1 MKQWKLTK
9 NLDLFKVTIKNQ
21 ISQNK
26 KLKKRKGKIMKQQ
39 TVEKILILV
48 CVAGIILL
56 AKHFVNKQM
65 HLDEQRKAHVDSLEM
80 VALKVDSLE
89 KVISFFE
96 IQHPDWELEI
106 NANCKD
112 FAKDFEKGFSK
123 DSLVKV
129 VIVGT
134 TNGDGSLK
142 WLIRTRQN

>member
-1 MKQWKLTK
+1 
-9 NLDLFKVTIKNQ
+9 
-21 ISQNK
+21 
-26 KLKKRKGKIMKQQ
+26 MKQQ

-65 HLDEQRKAHVDSLEM
+65 RIDEMRKAHVDSLEM